1 LNHNQIA
8 VIGIGNYYPGA
19 KNPKDLW
26 RNILARRRQF
36 RKMPDQRLP
45 LSEYFDADPTTPDKT
60 YGEYAAVID
69 DFQFDWASKRIPKI
83 TYESTDIVHWLA
95 LEIANQALEDA
106 GLAKGSIQQ
115 EKTGVIVGNS
125 LTGEFMRSY
134 AMRLRWPF
142 VKKVLRAT
150 GEQQGLSHQM
160 LSKLEE
166 DMEKVYK
173 SVFAPVSEDT
183 LAGNLSNTIAGR
195 ICNYFDL
202 HGGGYVVDGA
212 CSSSLL
218 AVATAADKLVNGD
231 LDLAIA
237 GGVDISLDPLEIVG
251 FAKTKALTDKD
262 MNVFDQFSSGFIP
275 GEGSGFIIL
284 KRLEDARRDGDY
296 VYSVLR
302 GWGISSDGKG
312 GITAPKVS
320 GQALSLKRAYDMAGY
335 SPHELDFIEAHG
347 TGTTVGDRVELE
359 AIATVMEMFGTPK
372 KRSLGVT
379 SFKSLVGHT
388 KAAAGIGGLIK
399 AILSV
404 NQRIMV
410 PTAGCKVPNE
420 VFEKKAQVL
429 YPILEGEVYA
439 PDRVMKAGV
448 SAMGFGG
455 INCHV
460 TLESGDSPKEDLKTD
475 ISENKLLVSSQ
486 DTELFIFTANTQ
498 EELRKKIKH
507 ASVLSIGMS
516 IAELSDLAHHL
527 IRDIHKQAKYR
538 AALIANHPKQLTNR
552 LEKLENKLLQETLKL
567 NSPIYDVENQIWIS
581 YQQDALHKIGFL
593 FPGQGSQ
600 FINMGRVLI
609 QRFDWAK
616 EIADEAWNHMPEA
629 EKIVFRNLDKK
640 KDQEELKNWEKE
652 LRKTE
657 YSQITICLV
666 SVIWFEY
673 LKRLGINPSIV
684 AGHSLGELS
693 ALYVSGAF
701 NASTLFHLAKIRGE
715 AMAAPVEDAGVMASL
730 VCSPSK
736 AKQLLSKIEGYAV
749 IANLNSD
756 KQIVISG
763 EKEAVYQAIDLAKE
777 EQIQTYLLPVS
788 NAFHSELVQEAS
800 DQLNN
805 LSYLNE
811 DVKLY
816 IPFISGIDGSEWN
829 ELKANEDSNYF
840 SKQVISQVRFTDVL
854 DTLREKCD
862 LLVEV
867 GPGRV
872 LSGLVQ
878 HDPSYPIDCMPV
890 ESKMGHIQD
899 LQHLLALY
907 FIQGGEVNWEVLY
920 ENRLVEPFVP
930 AKDKHFIINPVEL
943 PLQIDDQT
951 INMDSDNNTN
961 ISPFLVKNSGIP
973 SVDLENYLQT
983 RGDFIFDVIRS
994 DMKHQVTSTEEIEI
1008 PKRIKEHEEVYS
1020 PPKSPELVKEAVNDD
1035 NISEFI
1041 NGVIRQEASNI
1052 TGYSLES
1059 ISMRHH
1065 VLDDLNL
1072 DSIKSADFV
1081 TRIFQKL
1088 EVTHQIDPT
1097 EYSSATLEEIAEVI
1111 VKLYQAAEE
1120 KHTNSGLAEVIFAKV
1135 AKFTG
1140 FDEKSLKMEYRLLDD
1155 LNLDSIKS
1163 AELLS
1168 QIVKALKI
1176 KDAVDVTEY
1185 ANAGLIEIIDGLGK
1199 FIKKDIQNERSISK
1213 AKGATSLKNPKEV
1226 IIKEVAKFTGFDEK
1240 SLKMEYRLLD
1250 DLNLDSIKSAEL
1262 LSQIVKALK
1271 IMDAV
1276 DVTEYA
1282 NASLVEIVDRL
1293 STVNRNGIQK
1303 SQRDTSLKKPE
1314 EIIIQEVAKFTGFNE
1329 KSLKMEYRLLD
1340 DLNLDSIKSA
1350 ELLSLII
1357 KALEITEVVDVTE
1370 YANASIKEVN
1380 EKLGKY
1386 YGKVQEEEIVTS
1398 APIVSAS
1405 VPNAMLDTS
1414 ANSKVAFD
1422 LRTEEVKQN
1431 PVNWVRE
1438 FVLEYIKVP
1447 RSNHNLNFSN
1457 KDSFLIVTDRFRN
1470 KLAQELGQQL
1480 QKYDVKN
1487 TITTF
1492 SKLKQSYVLKQKAF
1506 SHIVVILPKTD
1517 LRNDSESMI
1526 DRLQSVIQPGLE
1538 YGLRASITYIQYG
1551 GGKFGSDLNQV
1562 PLRASTAKAF
1572 ASSLH
1577 QERPNAK
1584 IRVIDLHIRLKASEI
1599 VKDILFE
1606 IADPEPFIAVGFDKY
1621 KQRYI
1626 SFSTVQNPAVYAP
1639 RQLSWN
1645 AQDVILVTGGAKGIT
1660 AECML
1665 GVAAT
1670 IQAKIALVGT
1680 SSIDQSEVQKNM
1692 NRFRELGVDC
1702 QYYQCDIT
1710 KADQAIQL
1718 IEQVRAEQGEITCFV
1733 HGAANLKSKR
1743 AEQITKEAFL
1753 HEISPKVTGA
1763 KNILESLNDHSLKLV
1778 VGFSSLA
1785 GVSGMAGNTS
1795 YGYSNEVLQLM
1806 MKNFKN
1812 LHPNTQVLVISFG
1825 LWDEVG
1831 MGTKGGVTQYLEK
1844 KGIYPISVAEGVKR
1858 FVHLFKHNPGSNHII
1873 LTSRIKDFPT
1883 WLPKPV
1889 DRRQSYRF
1897 IDEVVYDHPNVEVI
1911 VKHHLKSSDDF
1922 IQDHLFNGTY
1932 LLPGVFGMEAMAQ
1945 AVSFVT
1951 GINDFSNVL
1960 IRNIQ
1965 FKSPVI
1971 VDKEQGTTIEIRAV
1985 VLEDGNV
1992 RTEIRSET
2000 SGFQK
2005 IHFSAEF
2012 SFQDVETV
2020 HEDLVFPEK
2029 ALNLDIETDFYQP
2042 IMFHGSRYYRITS
2055 IYDAFFDKE
2064 KGLGR
2069 TLFSVRGVNY
2079 ADFLLG
2085 DPYLQ
2090 DALLQSGRIIAPQD
2104 LFLPVEIEEYRKIE
2118 ANQSHGIWRG
2128 IAKFVKQVDQQ
2139 YIFSIV
2145 LLDEYNRV
2153 VQQISDYK
2161 VHILEHFPSFPT
2173 ANELVDL
2180 SYTNENRI
2188 KEALYTY
2195 VIDDE
2200 DCCIPEIG
2208 INILPGIHQDSK
2220 EVRHQRVEALF
2231 KSVARKKGLNPSV
2244 ELSWK
2249 ETGKPFIY
2257 TNDLK
2262 PNKMDVS
2269 IAHDDDFTMCVIDV
2283 GAQGCDILPIE
2294 HREEEKWIAI
2304 FPMDCVVI
2312 LNDLQD
2318 QGDTLDI
2325 AGSRIWTCLEAAKKA
2340 SGQHVQKIE
2349 LFHRIENVVELIAH
2363 TETFFYHV
2371 ITVPVQLTSG
2381 IPRMIA
2387 FVKKEQGISIQEEV
2401 NELKKPSTNLYGYDD
2416 QEKGFVY
2423 RFPVVFEDSSTISR
2437 RVNFSSYAKW
2447 MGKVRE
2453 MFVSEIME
2461 KVKAQMASGIWGMAT
2476 NFSQTEVFGEAK
2488 SDDIIEA
2495 HLQLEF
2501 LRDDSYVQY
2510 VCNWHKVLE
2519 NGELERIAMTRQG
2532 MTWVE
2537 ITGHGEVKKSS
2548 YPPYFIKFFKERLP
2562 GSFLQESV
2570 NESMVLSPEKLG
2582 KLLYDVKSGPDSRA
2596 ILNKIAFETSLE
2608 ESNLVGNV
2616 YFANYT
2622 IWQNVLRDKYFYQL
2636 APELYR
2642 GIGELGEWIP
2652 IRNNVQHLREAMPFD
2667 TIVVEMSLAARYEF
2681 GVKLFFEYF
2690 KLEENGTKRKLSFGE
2705 QDVIWMNRDDKGM
2718 LHSANIPLKISEA
2731 LKK

>member
-45 LSEYFDADPTTPDKT
+45 LSEYFHADPTTPDKT

-106 GLAKGSIQQ
+106 RLTKESIQQ

-218 AVATAADKLVNGD
+218 AVATAADKLVSGD

-320 GQALSLKRAYDMAGY
+320 GQALALKRAYDMAGY

-359 AIATVMEMFGTPK
+359 AIATVMEMFGTPE
-372 KRSLGVT
+372 KRAVGMT
-379 SFKSLVGHT
+379 SFKSLFGHT

-404 NQRIMV
+404 NQRVMV

-420 VFEKKAQVL
+420 VFEQKAQVL

-460 TLESGDSPKEDLKTD
+460 TLESGDLPKEDLKPE
-475 ISENKLLVSSQ
+475 ISEDALLVSHQ
-486 DTELFIFTANTQ
+486 ETELFIFTSDTQ
-498 EELRKKIKH
+498 EELWNKIKQ
-507 ASVLSIGMS
+507 ASILTIGMS
-516 IAELSDLAHHL
+516 IAELSDYAHHL
-527 IRDIHKQAKYR
+527 IHEVHKQAKYR
-538 AALIANHPKQLTNR
+538 VAIISNHPKQLTNR
-552 LEKLENKLLQETLKL
+552 LEKLERRLLKEKLKL
-567 NSPIYDVENQIWIS
+567 NSPIYDLENQIWIS

-616 EIADEAWNHMPEA
+616 EIADEAWKYMPEA
-629 EKIVFRNLDKK
+629 EKVVFRKLDKK
-640 KDQEELKNWEKE
+640 TDQEELKKWETE
-652 LRKTE
+652 LSRTE

-666 SVIWFEY
+666 SVLWFEY

-693 ALYVSGAF
+693 ALYVSGAY
-701 NASTLFHLAKIRGE
+701 NVSTLFHLAKMRGE
-715 AMAAPVEDAGVMASL
+715 AMSAPAENAGVMASL
-730 VCSPSK
+730 VCSQSK
-736 AKQLLSKIEGYAV
+736 AKRLLSKIDGYAV
-749 IANLNSD
+749 IANVNSE

-763 EKEAVYQAIDLAKE
+763 EREAVHQVVDLAKE

-788 NAFHSELVQEAS
+788 NAFHSMLVQKAA
-800 DQLNN
+800 DQLNS

-811 DVKLY
+811 DVKLD
-816 IPFISGIDGSEWN
+816 IPFVSGIDGSEQS
-829 ELKANEDSNYF
+829 ELKASEGSNYF
-840 SKQVISQVRFTDVL
+840 SKQVISQVRFTDIL
-854 DTLREKCD
+854 DTLQEKCD

-872 LSGLVQ
+872 LSGLVH
-878 HDPSYPIDCMPV
+878 HDSAYPIDCMPV
-890 ESKMGHIQD
+890 ESKMGPIQD
-899 LQHLLALY
+899 LQRLLALY
-907 FIQGGEVNWEVLY
+907 FIHGGAVNWEVLY
-920 ENRLVEPFVP
+920 ENRLVESFVP
-930 AKDKHFIINPVEL
+930 AKDKHFIVNPVEL
-943 PLQIDDQT
+943 PLQIGDQL
-951 INMDSDNNTN
+951 INKDSVNADT
-961 ISPFLVKNSGIP
+961 SPFLVKNNGI
-973 SVDLENYLQT
+973 STADLENYLQK

-994 DMKHQVTSTEEIEI
+994 DMKHQLLSTEKIERPDRIEEDEEI
-1008 PKRIKEHEEVYS
+1008 YS
-1020 PPKSPELVKEAVNDD
+1020 QPKSTIEFEKIEGNTGNIPEFVYQ
-1035 NISEFI
+1035 
-1041 NGVIRQEASNI
+1041 VIIQEASNI

-1059 ISMRHH
+1059 ISIKHH

-1081 TRIFQKL
+1081 SRIVHKL
-1088 EVTHQIDPT
+1088 ELSHHLDPT
-1097 EYSSATLEEIAEVI
+1097 EYANATLEDIAYAVA
-1111 VKLYQAAEE
+1111 KLLPVGKEN
-1120 KHTNSGLAEVIFAKV
+1120 HTDHGLAEVIFAEV

-1140 FDEKSLKMEYRLLDD
+1140 FKETSLKMEHRLLDD

-1168 QIVKALKI
+1168 QLVKLLNI
-1176 KDAVDVTEY
+1176 K
-1185 ANAGLIEIIDGLGK
+1185 EIIDITDFANAQLSE
-1199 FIKKDIQNERSISK
+1199 IVDILTPISSMSVQAKQPISNQENEDVVPIV
-1213 AKGATSLKNPKEV
+1213 L
-1226 IIKEVAKFTGFDEK
+1226 KEVAKFTGFDET

-1282 NASLVEIVDRL
+1282 NASLVEIVDGL
-1293 STVNRNGIQK
+1293 DKFNKKDIQNERMISK
-1303 SQRDTSLKKPE
+1303 AKVITSLEKTE
-1314 EIIIQEVAKFTGFNE
+1314 EVIIQEVAKFTGFD
-1329 KSLKMEYRLLD
+1329 KTSLKMEYRLLD

-1370 YANASIKEVN
+1370 YANASITEIN
-1380 EKLGKY
+1380 EKLSKHY
-1386 YGKVQEEEIVTS
+1386 NKAQEEETV
-1398 APIVSAS
+1398 ARVPIVPVS
-1405 VPNAMLDTS
+1405 VPKAMQNTS
-1414 ANSKVAFD
+1414 PKVMID
-1422 LRTEEVKQN
+1422 MQKEEGKQN
-1431 PVNWVRE
+1431 PENWVRE
-1438 FVLEYIKVP
+1438 FVLEYIEVP
-1447 RSNHNLNFSN
+1447 RSKHTLNFSN
-1457 KDSFLIVTDRFRN
+1457 KDSFLIVTDRLRN
-1470 KLAQELGQQL
+1470 KLAQELGQML
-1480 QKYDVKN
+1480 QKYDVES

-1492 SKLKQSYVLKQKAF
+1492 SKLKQSYVLKQKVF

-1517 LRNDSESMI
+1517 LRNDMESMI

-1538 YGLRASITYIQYG
+1538 YGLNASITYIQYG
-1551 GGKFGSDLNQV
+1551 GGKFGSDLDQV

-1606 IADPEPFIAVGFDKY
+1606 IADPELFIAVGFDKY

-1626 SFSTVQNPAVYAP
+1626 PFSAIQNPAMYAS
-1639 RQLSWN
+1639 RTLSWN
-1645 AQDVILVTGGAKGIT
+1645 EQDVILVTGGAKGIT

-1680 SSIDQSEVQKNM
+1680 SSVDQSEVRKNI
-1692 NRFRELGVDC
+1692 NRFRELGVNC

-1710 KADQAIQL
+1710 KSDQTIQL
-1718 IEQVRAEQGEITCFV
+1718 IELVRTELGEITGFV

-1753 HEISPKVTGA
+1753 HEIAPKVTGA
-1763 KNILESLNDHSLKLV
+1763 KNILENLSGNSLKLV

-1795 YGYSNEVLQLM
+1795 YGYSNEILQLM

-1812 LHPNTQVLVISFG
+1812 LHPNTQMLVISFG

-1831 MGTKGGVTQYLEK
+1831 MGIKGGVTQYLEK
-1844 KGIYPISVAEGVKR
+1844 KGIYPIPVVEGVRR
-1858 FVHLFKHNPGSNHII
+1858 FVHLFHHNPESSHII

-1889 DRRQSYRF
+1889 DRRESYRF
-1897 IDEVVYDHPNVEVI
+1897 IDEVVYDHPNIEVI

-1951 GINDFSNVL
+1951 GINDFSNVR
-1960 IRNIQ
+1960 IRDIQ

-1971 VDKEQGTTIEIRAV
+1971 IDKEQGTTIEIHAL
-1985 VLEDGNV
+1985 VLEDGSV
-1992 RTEIRSET
+1992 RTEIRAET
-2000 SGFQK
+2000 SGFHK
-2005 IHFSAEF
+2005 IHFSAMF
-2012 SFQDVETV
+2012 SFHNVEAV
-2020 HEDLVFPEK
+2020 HEELAFPEK
-2029 ALNLDIETDFYQP
+2029 ELNLDIEADFYQP
-2042 IMFHGSRYYRITS
+2042 IMFHGSRYYQIKS
-2055 IYDAFFDKE
+2055 ISDAFFDKE

-2069 TLFSVRGVNY
+2069 TLFTVRGVNY
-2079 ADFLLG
+2079 VDFLLG

-2090 DALLQSGRIIAPQD
+2090 DALLQSGRIITPQD
-2104 LFLPVEIEEYRKIE
+2104 LFLPVEIKEY
-2118 ANQSHGIWRG
+2118 G
-2128 IAKFVKQVDQQ
+2128 V
-2139 YIFSIV
+2139 V
-2145 LLDEYNRV
+2145 L
-2153 VQQISDYK
+2153 
-2161 VHILEHFPSFPT
+2161 PS
-2173 ANELVDL
+2173 L
-2180 SYTNENRI
+2180 S
-2188 KEALYTY
+2188 
-2195 VIDDE
+2195 
-2200 DCCIPEIG
+2200 
-2208 INILPGIHQDSK
+2208 
-2220 EVRHQRVEALF
+2220 
-2231 KSVARKKGLNPSV
+2231 
-2244 ELSWK
+2244 
-2249 ETGKPFIY
+2249 
-2257 TNDLK
+2257 
-2262 PNKMDVS
+2262 NK
-2269 IAHDDDFTMCVIDV
+2269 
-2283 GAQGCDILPIE
+2283 
-2294 HREEEKWIAI
+2294 
-2304 FPMDCVVI
+2304 
-2312 LNDLQD
+2312 
-2318 QGDTLDI
+2318 
-2325 AGSRIWTCLEAAKKA
+2325 
-2340 SGQHVQKIE
+2340 
-2349 LFHRIENVVELIAH
+2349 
-2363 TETFFYHV
+2363 
-2371 ITVPVQLTSG
+2371 
-2381 IPRMIA
+2381 
-2387 FVKKEQGISIQEEV
+2387 
-2401 NELKKPSTNLYGYDD
+2401 
-2416 QEKGFVY
+2416 
-2423 RFPVVFEDSSTISR
+2423 
-2437 RVNFSSYAKW
+2437 
-2447 MGKVRE
+2447 
-2453 MFVSEIME
+2453 
-2461 KVKAQMASGIWGMAT
+2461 
-2476 NFSQTEVFGEAK
+2476 
-2488 SDDIIEA
+2488 
-2495 HLQLEF
+2495 
-2501 LRDDSYVQY
+2501 
-2510 VCNWHKVLE
+2510 
-2519 NGELERIAMTRQG
+2519 
-2532 MTWVE
+2532 
-2537 ITGHGEVKKSS
+2537 
-2548 YPPYFIKFFKERLP
+2548 
-2562 GSFLQESV
+2562 
-2570 NESMVLSPEKLG
+2570 
-2582 KLLYDVKSGPDSRA
+2582 
-2596 ILNKIAFETSLE
+2596 
-2608 ESNLVGNV
+2608 
-2616 YFANYT
+2616 
-2622 IWQNVLRDKYFYQL
+2622 
-2636 APELYR
+2636 
-2642 GIGELGEWIP
+2642 
-2652 IRNNVQHLREAMPFD
+2652 
-2667 TIVVEMSLAARYEF
+2667 
-2681 GVKLFFEYF
+2681 
-2690 KLEENGTKRKLSFGE
+2690 
-2705 QDVIWMNRDDKGM
+2705 
-2718 LHSANIPLKISEA
+2718 
-2731 LKK
+2731 